1 MTKYLSKMHLR
12 SNHDK
17 KISEQKKNIKQKTKQ
32 KKIQER
38 SQNKESLY
46 VQPFQSK
53 VHCNIICKG
62 LDLRVKEDTSG
73 FFER

>member
-32 KKIQER
+32 KKYKKGVKIKSLCTFSHFKVR
-38 SQNKESLY
+38 ST
-46 VQPFQSK
+46 V
-53 VHCNIICKG
+53 
-62 LDLRVKEDTSG
+62 T
-73 FFER
+73 